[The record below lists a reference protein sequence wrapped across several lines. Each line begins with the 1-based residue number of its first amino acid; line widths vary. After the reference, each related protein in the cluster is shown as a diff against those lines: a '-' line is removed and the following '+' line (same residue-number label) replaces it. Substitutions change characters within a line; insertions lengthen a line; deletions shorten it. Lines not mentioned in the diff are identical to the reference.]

1 MTEIFNKAYDQ
12 ANQIL
17 DGSGLSSVI
26 HKQEGG
32 SFNIYDRALE
42 AGKRYYQ
49 SLPSTAK
56 FYLQQFQDKPMT
68 DSEVKKTST
77 KSEINEL
84 IKAIERNQV
93 SPKDDQTIPGPIYD
107 KNGNILFDP
116 EGEVT
121 WDTPGYSKIDNQS
134 FSDLFPG
141 DPLFNLQNTMGKF
154 YYGPA
159 NLAGEREIYD
169 VYDWEKGDEKDLQG
183 LLGMIAK
190 AYNDFKGREGRT
202 ISFTVN
208 PYKDQWKF
216 NPETGEHINPEDP
229 GPSQQNDAWDDM
241 GDWAMSDAA
250 SSFKHG
256 GKITSGGLAGIKKS
270 INING
275 QPHKLAWIN
284 SDEASALKAMGG
296 SGKPGPMGIPS
307 YQWGDYPDELSEDQD
322 DKSGSTDTSNA
333 ASSADTTETAGSV
346 SGPGYADFTP
356 PSADEW
362 ASAVAAEEIESEEFF
377 KTTAENLAKLGK
389 EAAKSRNEETV
400 NKYIAGVISLAQ
412 NKYNINPIMSNMFD
426 WEAAEVLNRLAVE
439 YNLPVWGIGMHSGD
453 DLGANEPL
461 HYWQYSGYV
470 DEEGTKIP
478 GADVLARRGHYG
490 GKDSPFAEGLASLVR
505 FLFFPGGNVIKHV
518 SDKTNKGY
526 GIANPDDPLYWS
538 KDKRSLKNA
547 LKAIEDRPKKS
558 FVDLGKEIIN
568 MYKLGSDDTTKKEG
582 DDEDHWG
589 ISGFIGPPEEPEA
602 TKDKDRIATYD
613 DFWKDLEDNV
623 DEGNEPRPIKKK
635 KLLPPPLPAESEEEE
650 LTGMTALLAKRP
662 EATSRQDSNVYL
674 GELLNQIYGG
684 EGIGQSMLG

>member
-1 MTEIFNKAYDQ
+1 
-12 ANQIL
+12 
-17 DGSGLSSVI
+17 
-26 HKQEGG
+26 
-32 SFNIYDRALE
+32 
-42 AGKRYYQ
+42 
-49 SLPSTAK
+49 
-56 FYLQQFQDKPMT
+56 
-68 DSEVKKTST
+68 
-77 KSEINEL
+77 
-84 IKAIERNQV
+84 
-93 SPKDDQTIPGPIYD
+93 
-107 KNGNILFDP
+107 
-116 EGEVT
+116 
-121 WDTPGYSKIDNQS
+121 
-134 FSDLFPG
+134 
-141 DPLFNLQNTMGKF
+141 
-154 YYGPA
+154 
-159 NLAGEREIYD
+159 
-169 VYDWEKGDEKDLQG
+169 
-183 LLGMIAK
+183 
-190 AYNDFKGREGRT
+190 
-202 ISFTVN
+202 
-208 PYKDQWKF
+208 
-216 NPETGEHINPEDP
+216 
-229 GPSQQNDAWDDM
+229 
-241 GDWAMSDAA
+241 
-250 SSFKHG
+250 
-256 GKITSGGLAGIKKS
+256 
-270 INING
+270 
-275 QPHKLAWIN
+275 
-284 SDEASALKAMGG
+284 
-296 SGKPGPMGIPS
+296 MGIPS

-333 ASSADTTETAGSV
+333 ASSADTTETASSV